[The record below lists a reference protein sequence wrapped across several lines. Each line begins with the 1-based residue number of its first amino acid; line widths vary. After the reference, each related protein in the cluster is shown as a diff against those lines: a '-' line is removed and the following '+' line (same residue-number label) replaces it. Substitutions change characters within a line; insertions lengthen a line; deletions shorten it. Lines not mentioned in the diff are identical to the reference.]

1 MNNRRKLVIALGAG
15 ALATPLASFGQQQPK
30 IFRIGILNPGLAS
43 AATARLEAL
52 RSGLRDYSYVEG
64 KNLAIEFRF
73 ADGKYERLPE
83 LAAELVRLNV
93 DVIVTGGTP
102 SVRAAK

>member
-43 AATARLEAL
+43 AATARLERYGRA
-52 RSGLRDYSYVEG
+52 LRDYSYVEG

-83 LAAELVRLNV
+83 LAAELVR
-93 DVIVTGGTP
+93 P
-102 SVRAAK
+102 